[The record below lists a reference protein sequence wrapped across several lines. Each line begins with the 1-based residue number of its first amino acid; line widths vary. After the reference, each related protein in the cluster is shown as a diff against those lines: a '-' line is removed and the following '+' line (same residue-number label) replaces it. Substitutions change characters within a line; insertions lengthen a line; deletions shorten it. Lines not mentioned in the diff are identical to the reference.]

1 MVMEEIPDPEPP
13 GVLTALNGL
22 FAAVRGK
29 FRLKNWQ
36 RNPVKMSVGVFLAMT
51 AVADIIYECRRCF
64 LDSDLVERKPEAHNA
79 TRFMEQLHI
88 AKNEVAP
95 SHSLE
100 DTKADFKSRYSD
112 RARSLLC
119 SGCKLTAEL
128 IGAELEDRNATGQPD
143 PTALLHVTKDAIIA
157 ACESLPP
164 ALLVV
169 EGEAGKENSAN
180 FEVVEKES
188 LAQLTG
194 VELRRSDVA
203 KTGVHRLCRALL
215 ADAKVDMLELM
226 IRHKAHHARA
236 RGAVLSDNWE
246 RWLCVRHSRL
256 CRNSE
261 VIDDDEDEER
271 EL

>member
-29 FRLKNWQ
+29 FRLKNWR
-36 RNPVKMSVGVFLAMT
+36 RNPVKMSVGVFLAT
-51 AVADIIYECRRCF
+51 AAVADIIYECRRCF
-64 LDSDLVERKPEAHNA
+64 LDSDLVERKPQAHNA
-79 TRFMEQLHI
+79 TRFMEQLQI

-95 SHSLE
+95 SHSLK
-100 DTKADFKSRYSD
+100 DTKAEFKSRYSD

-128 IGAELEDRNATGQPD
+128 IGAELQDRNATGQPD

-169 EGEAGKENSAN
+169 EDEEGKTNSAS
-180 FEVVEKES
+180 FEEVEKE
-188 LAQLTG
+188 LLTG
-194 VELRRSDVA
+194 VELRRSDLA
-203 KTGVHRLCRALL
+203 KTGVHRLCRVLL
-215 ADAKVDMLELM
+215 ADATADMLELM
-226 IRHKAHHARA
+226 IRHKVPQSRA

-246 RWLCVRHSRL
+246 RWLCVRQSRL

-261 VIDDDEDEER
+261 VTDDDEDEER